1 MVELGKAAVY
11 EENLGDKTLES
22 TEMSKDSASVVSM
35 VTRKVTAGMNES
47 SVESPDKS
55 NKSEQEVSMVMRK
68 ATAQMDES
76 AGEEMSTKRLEKSLD
91 DLRMK

>member
-11 EENLGDKTLES
+11 EEKLRDKILES
-22 TEMSKDSASVVSM
+22 TEMSKDFASVVSM

-47 SVESPDKS
+47 YVERPDKS